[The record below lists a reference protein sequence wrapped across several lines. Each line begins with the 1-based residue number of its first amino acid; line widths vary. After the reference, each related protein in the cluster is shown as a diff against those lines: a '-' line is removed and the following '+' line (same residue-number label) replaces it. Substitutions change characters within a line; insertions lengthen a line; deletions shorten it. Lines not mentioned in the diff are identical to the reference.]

1 MKITGWWVH
10 GVRYAILSILHMTD
24 TSIVKF
30 FKISSVAER
39 TVVVQLALSMAD
51 REGDIGL

>member
-10 GVRYAILSILHMTD
+10 GVRYASLSILHMTD